1 MKPVFQQVTVAVLA
15 LLTACGGGG
24 GGSNSTTPSAN
35 DIAALG
41 SATVASTT
49 TTTLS
54 TSLLSSIVTT
64 QPPSTTYAPNSYE
77 SKAFDLLNHERSSCG
92 YGYLNQNENIDLA
105 AKNHANYINLNNIP
119 GHYETLNLQGFTGV
133 YPSDRLKAVN
143 YNEVSIH
150 NYAADSETID
160 FISFESTLINYGE
173 VAVRGLLS
181 APYHQM
187 AMLRGFRDVGIASVQ
202 KGTFGNGSF
211 TVELDYA
218 TPAGSTAQLQSSND
232 VLTYPCNGTTGV
244 NYQLNGEDPSPIP
257 SRNLGANPVGHPILV
272 TVRYG
277 NVITITSA
285 NLIKVKDGS
294 SVILLPPFTKVTDQ
308 NNSAYLHPNEAFI
321 LPDQPLEQ
329 MTEYQATITGTNNGK
344 AFSRTFTFT
353 TGTGNGD

>member
-1 MKPVFQQVTVAVLA
+1 MKPVKKQITVAVLT
-15 LLTACGGGG
+15 LLTACGGGGG
-24 GGSNSTTPSAN
+24 GGSNSTTPTAN
-35 DIAALG
+35 DIATLG
-41 SATVASTT
+41 SGTVASTT

-64 QPPSTTYAPNSYE
+64 QPPSTTYAPNSRE
-77 SKAFDLLNHERSSCG
+77 VNSFNLLNRERSSCG
-92 YGYLNQNENIDLA
+92 YGYLNQKEKIDLA

-150 NYAADSETID
+150 NYAADSESINYN
-160 FISFESTLINYGE
+160 SFTSTSFNYGE
-173 VAVRGLLS
+173 AAVRGLLS
-181 APYHQM
+181 APYHLTGM
-187 AMLRGFRDVGIASVQ
+187 FRCFREVGIASVQ
-202 KGTFGNGSF
+202 KGVLGNGSF
-211 TVELDYA
+211 TTVIDFA
-218 TPAGSTAQLQSSND
+218 TPAGSSAQLQNSSD

-244 NYQLNGEDPSPIP
+244 NYQLNGENPSPIP

-277 NVITITSA
+277 NVITIASA

-294 SVILLPPFTKVTDQ
+294 SVTLLPPFTKVTDFNHSQ
-308 NNSAYLHPNEAFI
+308 YFYPNEAFI

-329 MTEYQATITGTNNGK
+329 MTEYQATITGTNNGV

-353 TGTGNGD
+353 TGTGG